1 MMFSLLASAG
11 SSVMDVTGFGL
22 DPYKFIPERKNI
34 TCRSYYLLENY
45 ERGIKI
51 RSEKW
56 TDGTMFYY

>member
-1 MMFSLLASAG
+1 
-11 SSVMDVTGFGL
+11 MDVTGFGL